1 MNTGMCEDDELWNTI
16 QIIYKG
22 QCRNLTKFLLKMAAC
37 CQVATER
44 WTEIM
49 QMNIL
54 IYILED
60 TKITFESEGNAMLTI
75 DVKGEWQAQSNV
87 QMEPRLIQ

>member
-1 MNTGMCEDDELWNTI
+1 MNTGMCEDNELWNTI

-22 QCRNLTKFLLKMAAC
+22 QCRNLYEVPFRDGGLLSSCDGKMDGNYANEHPDLYFGGYKDYFR
-37 CQVATER
+37 VGR
-44 WTEIM
+44 
-49 QMNIL
+49 
-54 IYILED
+54 
-60 TKITFESEGNAMLTI
+60 NAMLTI